1 MHDNITLVATIT
13 ARQGAREKVLLALKT
28 VERDVQGEP
37 GCLQYQLYMNREND
51 HQFMMI
57 ERWQSALM
65 LEKHT
70 QAAPFNTLVHAID
83 GMADLQVTSLISAV

>member
-13 ARQGAREKVLLALKT
+13 ARQGEREKVLLALKT

-37 GCLQYQLYMNREND
+37 GCLQYQLYMSRENE
-51 HQFMMI
+51 HQFVMI

-70 QAAPFNTLVHAID
+70 QAAPFKALVLAID
-83 GMADLQVTSLISAV
+83 GRADLQVTSLTSAV

>member
-51 HQFMMI
+51 HQFVMI

-65 LEKHT
+65 LENIPRQRRSTHWST
-70 QAAPFNTLVHAID
+70 QLTAWPICRLPR
-83 GMADLQVTSLISAV
+83 

>member
-1 MHDNITLVATIT
+1 
-13 ARQGAREKVLLALKT
+13 
-28 VERDVQGEP
+28 
-37 GCLQYQLYMNREND
+37 MNREND

-70 QAAPFNTLVHAID
+70 QATPFNTLVHAID
-83 GMADLQVTSLISAV
+83 GMAELQVTSLISAV